1 MEGRSEGRHK
11 EEQVRSEGNNEQ
23 RETKPGEAFDGKK
36 IIIQKEIK
44 EEDLDELKSIG
55 RVKRIYWEGN
65 KGGS

>member
-1 MEGRSEGRHK
+1 MKDAMKKNRSEVK
-11 EEQVRSEGNNEQ
+11 ETMNREKQSQVR
-23 RETKPGEAFDGKK
+23 RLMVKK